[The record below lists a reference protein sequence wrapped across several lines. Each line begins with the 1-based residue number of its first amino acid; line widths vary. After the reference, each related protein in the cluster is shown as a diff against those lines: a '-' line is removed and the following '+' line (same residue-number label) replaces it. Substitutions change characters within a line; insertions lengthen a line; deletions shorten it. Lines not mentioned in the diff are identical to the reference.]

1 MKKHAFVASATLF
14 AANLATVSAYGGV
27 NISANPTKNMHC
39 SGGICTATA
48 EYAVLNVS
56 DLTHMLASANLKVVS
71 GAKAK
76 DIYVNAAF
84 SWVNGNR
91 LTLDANRSIAFRQ
104 PVTVAGTGGLTLLTN
119 DGGTGG
125 DYAFNGKGS
134 VAFWDLNSS
143 LVINGAAFVLVGDI
157 TTLSEDV
164 LDNPSGKYALAQ
176 SFSPVGVYTNSP
188 VQRPFTG
195 AFEGLGNSIA
205 GLRISGLNEGD
216 DLGLFLTLG
225 AGGIIRDLTL
235 AKASIGGVSSGNVGA
250 IAAHSFGTI
259 QNSHVGGSI
268 IGQGAANLGGLVG
281 FSDTG
286 SAIIGST
293 VSANVTNENGG
304 STNNGGLAGRNDGM
318 VRSSLVMGNVKAN
331 CCSAIGGLLGYNTSH
346 GTVSLSHATGKVKGD
361 NADGVGGLIG
371 RNDGAITTSFASG
384 DVTGGGRSGGLVGFN
399 MGTVSGS
406 HASGSIK
413 PTNDGGSSGGGLVAT
428 NVGLIQVS
436 YSAGLVTSTGSAVL
450 GGLVGDNTGQLQ
462 DCYATGA
469 VAGGRDGAEGG
480 LLAVNF
486 GTIARA
492 YSIGL
497 VSAKRNSFIGG
508 LLGIDHANQGIGES
522 YWDLDTSGVSQ
533 LSQGAGSPPND
544 PGITGL
550 SDAQL
555 KAELPAG
562 FDSNVWGQSAGVN
575 NGYPYLVANPPQ

>member
-1 MKKHAFVASATLF
+1 MKRHALVASATLL
-14 AANLATVSAYGGV
+14 AVNLATVPAYGAV
-27 NISANPTKNMHC
+27 TISANPTQNMNC

-48 EYAVLNVS
+48 KNAVLNVS
-56 DLTHMLASANLKVVS
+56 DLTNMLASANLKVIS

-76 DIYVNAAF
+76 DINIGTPF
-84 SWVNGNR
+84 SWVSGNR
-91 LTLDANRSIAFRQ
+91 LTLDATRSIAFKQ

-125 DYAFNGKGS
+125 DYTFNGKGS

-143 LVINGAAFVLVGDI
+143 LIINGTAFVLVGDI
-157 TTLSEDV
+157 ATLSEDV
-164 LDNPSGKYALAQ
+164 LDDPSGKYALAQ
-176 SFSPVGVYTNSP
+176 SFSSVGTYTNSP

-205 GLRISGLNEGD
+205 GLRISGLNQD
-216 DLGLFLTLG
+216 QDLGLFLTLG
-225 AGGIIRDLTL
+225 AGGVIRDLTL
-235 AKASIGGVSSGNVGA
+235 AKASVGGISSGNIGA

-259 QNSHVGGSI
+259 QNSQVSGSL

-286 SAIIGST
+286 GAIIGSI
-293 VSANVTNENGG
+293 VSANVTNETGG

-318 VRSSLVMGNVKAN
+318 VRSSSATGNVKAN
-331 CCSAIGGLLGYNTSH
+331 CCSDIGGLLGYNTSH

-371 RNDGAITTSFASG
+371 RNDGAIATSFASG
-384 DVTGGGRSGGLVGFN
+384 DVTGGGQSGGLVGFN
-399 MGTVSGS
+399 MGKVSDS
-406 HASGSIK
+406 HANGSIK

-428 NVGLIQVS
+428 NTGLIQAS
-436 YSAGLVTSTGSAVL
+436 YATGIVTSSGSAVL

-462 DCYATGA
+462 DCYAMGA
-469 VAGGRDGAEGG
+469 VAGGRNGAEGG

-486 GTIARA
+486 GTIVRA

-497 VSAKRNSFIGG
+497 VSAKGNSFIGG

-550 SDAQL
+550 SDAQM

-562 FDSNVWGQSAGVN
+562 FSPSVWGLNPSIN
-575 NGYPYLVANPPQ
+575 NGYPYLLANPPL